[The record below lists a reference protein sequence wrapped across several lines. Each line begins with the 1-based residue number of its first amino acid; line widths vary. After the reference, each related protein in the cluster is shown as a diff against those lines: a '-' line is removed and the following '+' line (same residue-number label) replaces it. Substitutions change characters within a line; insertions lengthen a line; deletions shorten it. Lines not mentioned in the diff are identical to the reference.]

1 MKAESLGANLAE
13 TLGDPGSGVDLIL
26 WGPGRGQ
33 DLALGDLGRGLD
45 LALGDPGR
53 GLDLAISAAEV
64 DLVGVSKED
73 EGGCT
78 LLVTWFSQVA

>member
-13 TLGDPGSGVDLIL
+13 TLGDPGSGVDLSL
-26 WGPGRGQ
+26 GCPGRGQ
-33 DLALGDLGRGLD
+33 D

-64 DLVGVSKED
+64 DLVGESKED

>member
-45 LALGDPGR
+45 LA
-53 GLDLAISAAEV
+53 ISAAEV
-64 DLVGVSKED
+64 DLVGESKED